1 MTDDKL
7 IDFKAKREAR
17 EQAEID
23 LWMATNF
30 NCIMC
35 DVFEEARN
43 LFVLSTLHTGSLGLG
58 QNLTDNQL
66 AERILAHAA
75 KIHEFANKL
84 LAVAI
89 KEDKGKAS

>member
-1 MTDDKL
+1 MFDDKL

-35 DVFEEARN
+35 DVFEEARD
-43 LFVLSTLHTGSLGLG
+43 LFVLSTLRTGSLRLG
-58 QNLTDNQL
+58 QNLST
-66 AERILAHAA
+66 
-75 KIHEFANKL
+75 
-84 LAVAI
+84 
-89 KEDKGKAS
+89 SS